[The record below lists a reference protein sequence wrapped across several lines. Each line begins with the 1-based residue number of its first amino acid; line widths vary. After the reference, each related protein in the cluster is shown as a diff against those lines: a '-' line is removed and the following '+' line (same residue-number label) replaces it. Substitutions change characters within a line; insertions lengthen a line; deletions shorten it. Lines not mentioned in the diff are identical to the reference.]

1 MLMKTRSLR
10 GLLVVMSA
18 LAVFAAACGDDDDD
32 DATTEGG
39 SDGGSA
45 DTSICVGGEF
55 STRPDGLPGLEE
67 AYGFEFPAADVTA
80 LDEDSLVYNEVDQG
94 NCTFGSIFATDGR
107 VGALGL
113 TVLEDDEGFFPPFN
127 GSLNVRTEVLDEN
140 PEIEELFA
148 PIAEALDDETMVAL
162 NAQVDVDE
170 LDPEDV
176 AQGWLDDNPIDD
188 GIDLSGAS
196 VTVSSKEFTEQFIL
210 GHITKLALEEAGAE
224 VNDQIGLVGSTTVR
238 EALTAGE
245 IDMYWEYLGTGWVT
259 YLGNEEGIPDV
270 QEQYEAVRDAD
281 VENGVSWLEPTPFNN
296 TYAIAV
302 TDETAEELGISNVSE
317 IRDMI
322 EG

>member
-1 MLMKTRSLR
+1 MSTKTRSLK
-10 GLLVVMSA
+10 GVLVVMAA
-18 LAVFAAACGDDDDD
+18 LAVFAAACGGDDDD
-32 DATTEGG
+32 DAA

-45 DTSICVGGEF
+45 EASICVGGEF

-107 VGALGL
+107 VAGLGL
-113 TVLEDDEGFFPPFN
+113 TVLEDDENFFPPYN

-148 PIAEALDDETMVAL
+148 PIAEALDDETMVDL
-162 NAQVDVDE
+162 NAQVDVDGE
-170 LDPEDV
+170 DPEDV
-176 AQGWLDDNPIDD
+176 AQAWLDEAEVPDV
-188 GIDLSGAS
+188 DLSGAS
-196 VTVSSKEFTEQFIL
+196 LTVGSKEFTEQLIL
-210 GHITKLALEEAGAE
+210 GHITRLALEDAGAD
-224 VNDQIGLVGSTTVR
+224 VDDQIGLVGSTAVR

-245 IDMYWEYLGTGWVT
+245 IDLYWEYLGTGWIT
-259 YLGNEEGIPDV
+259 YLENTEAIPDP

-281 VENGVSWLEPTPFNN
+281 AANDITWLEPAPFNN
-296 TYAIAV
+296 TYAIA
-302 TDETAEELGISNVSE
+302 TTNETAEEQGISSISD
-317 IRDMI
+317 IRELI

>member
-1 MLMKTRSLR
+1 MSTKTRSLK
-10 GLLVVMSA
+10 GVLVVMAA
-18 LAVFAAACGDDDDD
+18 LAVFAAACGGDDDD
-32 DATTEGG
+32 DAA

-45 DTSICVGGEF
+45 EASICVGGEF

-107 VGALGL
+107 VAGLGL
-113 TVLEDDEGFFPPFN
+113 TVLEDDENFFPPYN

-148 PIAEALDDETMVAL
+148 PIAEALDDETMVDL
-162 NAQVDVDE
+162 NAQVDVDGE
-170 LDPEDV
+170 DPEDV
-176 AQGWLDDNPIDD
+176 AQGWLDEAEVPDV
-188 GIDLSGAS
+188 DLSGAS
-196 VTVSSKEFTEQFIL
+196 LTVGSKEFTEQLIL
-210 GHITKLALEEAGAE
+210 GHITRLALEDAGAD
-224 VNDQIGLVGSTTVR
+224 VDDQIGLVGSTAVR

-245 IDMYWEYLGTGWVT
+245 IDLYWEYLGTGWIT
-259 YLGNEEGIPDV
+259 YLENTESIPDP

-281 VENGVSWLEPTPFNN
+281 AANDITWLEPAPFNN
-296 TYAIAV
+296 TYAIA
-302 TDETAEELGISNVSE
+302 TTNETAEEQGISSISD
-317 IRDMI
+317 IRELI

>member
-1 MLMKTRSLR
+1 MPTKTRSLR
-10 GLLVVMSA
+10 GLVVVMAA
-18 LAVFAAACGDDDDD
+18 LAVLAAACGDDD
-32 DATTEGG
+32 AASG
-39 SDGGSA
+39 GGSA
-45 DTSICVGGEF
+45 DASICVGGEF

-107 VGALGL
+107 VGGLGL
-113 TVLEDDEGFFPPFN
+113 TVLEDDKGFFPPFN
-127 GSLNVRTEVLDEN
+127 GSLNVRTEVLDEH

-148 PIAEALDDETMVAL
+148 PVAESLDDETMVAL
-162 NAQVDVDE
+162 NAQVDVDGE
-170 LDPEDV
+170 DPEDV

-196 VTVSSKEFTEQFIL
+196 LTVGSKEFTEQLIL
-210 GHITKLALEEAGAE
+210 GHLTKLALEEAGAD

-238 EALTAGE
+238 EALTSGE
-245 IDMYWEYLGTGWVT
+245 IDLYWEYLGTGWVT

-281 VENGVSWLEPTPFNN
+281 VDNGVSWLEPTPFNN
-296 TYAIAV
+296 TYAIAM
-302 TDETAEELGISNVSE
+302 TDENADELGISSISE
-317 IRDMI
+317 IMDLI